1 MLNSCTVFDYKN
13 VAMKTLMYLLLL
25 AQLSVSHFG
34 WAAVTHVSINQVQF
48 NLGFNP
54 KLKLNIVT
62 DQPSVDKLQFV
73 VAQQSGQERLMVTP
87 VNNFMLQLTG
97 LEDVT
102 DASAE
107 LIVQEYHVNQ
117 WREVKRITLFDAARS
132 AHFPAQSK
140 PSITAKPLVASNT
153 LTTQSSKPLKA
164 QSKARQNAPQGD
176 VAADLVQADCQLNYD
191 AQQTLWRIGSAYAK
205 PWQLSPYGAMLA
217 IFDANPNA
225 FNRGQIHG
233 LRADVVLRCP
243 SHRVKERYRDAKQ
256 AQQIFEAM

>member
-1 MLNSCTVFDYKN
+1 
-13 VAMKTLMYLLLL
+13 MKTLVYPLLLL
-25 AQLSVSHFG
+25 LLSLSHFS
-34 WAAVTHVSINQVQF
+34 WAAVTHVSINQMQF
-48 NLGFNP
+48 HLGLNP

-102 DASAE
+102 DANAE

-117 WREVKRITLFDAARS
+117 WREVKRITLFDATHAARV
-132 AHFPAQSK
+132 PTKPK

-153 LTTQSSKPLKA
+153 LSSESPKPLKE
-164 QSKARQNAPQGD
+164 QQKAPQGD
-176 VAADLVQADCQLNYD
+176 VAADLVQADCELNYE

-205 PWQLSPYGAMLA
+205 SWQLSPYGAMLA
-217 IFDANPNA
+217 IFDANPKA
-225 FNRGQIHG
+225 FNQGEIHG

-243 SHRVKERYRDAKQ
+243 SLSVKERYRDAKQ
-256 AQQIFEAM
+256 AQQLFESM